1 VLDHVFALKVFLGF
15 KLDILGSFHVVGLLY
30 GRSSKVFAFK
40 DTSLEGLVWV
50 KKNLLGHDSLLVL
63 EHLLAGVTDQAQ
75 LVDIQ
80 LSLIMIVFKYAQN
93 TEGVTNTNIVF
104 TQPTKKNFL
113 LAASLSTRILEVI
126 KPQDARDHTSRIIN
140 FNH

>member
-1 VLDHVFALKVFLGF
+1 VLDHVFVLKFFLGF
-15 KLDILGSFHVVGLLY
+15 QLGILGGFHVVGLLY
-30 GRSSKVFAFK
+30 GWSSKVFAFK

-50 KKNLLGHDSLLVL
+50 KKDFLGHDSLLVL

-80 LSLIMIVFKYAQN
+80 LSLIMIVFKSTKN

-104 TQPTKKNFL
+104 AQPTKKNFL
-113 LAASLSTRILEVI
+113 LAASLSARILEVI
-126 KPQDARDHTSRIIN
+126 EP
-140 FNH
+140 